1 MKQASVLLSS
11 ASLQCCLVAYGSSS
25 IVQGYEGI
33 ESSLPNTRFC
43 FPFNFAF
50 SVKCSLNL
58 KCKCYS
64 INLRALIL
72 EC

>member
-50 SVKCSLNL
+50 SVAGSL
-58 KCKCYS
+58 
-64 INLRALIL
+64 A
-72 EC
+72 